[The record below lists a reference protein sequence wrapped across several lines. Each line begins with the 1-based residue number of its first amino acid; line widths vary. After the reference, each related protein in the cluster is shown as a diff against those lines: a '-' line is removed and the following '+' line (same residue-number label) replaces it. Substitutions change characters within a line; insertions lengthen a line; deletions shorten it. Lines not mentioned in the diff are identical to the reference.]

1 MSGAKLAGER
11 RFWDAIL
18 CLARLQRSRK
28 TTDFQ
33 TARAALEVEEMATER
48 LKLLQD
54 EEAAELGEPV
64 PAGQVVVAG
73 QSGTSTQGP

>member
-1 MSGAKLAGER
+1 MSGSQKSGQR

-28 TTDFQ
+28 NTDFL
-33 TARAALEVEEMATER
+33 TARAALEVEELATER

-54 EEAAELGEPV
+54 EGPAEPAETAAVGIGEAS
-64 PAGQVVVAG
+64 Q
-73 QSGTSTQGP
+73 TT